1 MHNFTRYSYIIFGVF
16 MHLLYIIFGVSY
28 NQVKKHETNRSQEEK
43 KMTETRIF
51 LNTWGAYNNG
61 CIGYGW
67 MTADEAET
75 FIEEDPERD
84 GGEWFIADIDNY
96 LGIEFRD
103 LNYSNVDDVIETIRE
118 LEDMDEY
125 ERNEVVAL
133 MEYMSTEDVQEAIEK
148 HDSYI
153 FYADI
158 ESYHDSCDELI
169 EQEMQNAASIVM
181 RYFDYDA
188 YHRDCDF
195 DVYEASNGIVIAA

>member
-1 MHNFTRYSYIIFGVF
+1 
-16 MHLLYIIFGVSY
+16 
-28 NQVKKHETNRSQEEK
+28 
-43 KMTETRIF
+43 MTETRIF

-96 LGIEFRD
+96 FGIEFRD

-133 MEYMSTEDVQEAIEK
+133 MEYLSTKDVQEAIDNK
-148 HDSYI
+148 DSYI
-153 FYADI
+153 FYSDI
-158 ESYHDSCDELI
+158 DAYHDSCDELI
-169 EQEMQNAASIVM
+169 EQEMQAASNIVM
-181 RYFDYDA
+181 RYFDYEA

-195 DVYEASNGIVIAA
+195 DIHEMSNGVCIAC

>member
-1 MHNFTRYSYIIFGVF
+1 
-16 MHLLYIIFGVSY
+16 
-28 NQVKKHETNRSQEEK
+28 
-43 KMTETRIF
+43 MTEKTKLF
-51 LNTWGAYNNG
+51 LNTWGAYNDG

-67 MTADEAET
+67 MTADEAEA
-75 FIEEDPERD
+75 FIEENPERD

-96 LGIEFRD
+96 LGVEFRN

-125 ERNEVVAL
+125 ECDEIVAL
-133 MEYMSTEDVQEAIEK
+133 MEYLSTEDVHEAIEK
-148 HDSYI
+148 HDSHV
-153 FYADI
+153 FYEDI